1 MAKSSGGLFHS
12 VPKGVQPPSKGGSAP
27 QNTSVGSGSR
37 PTRSSIPIES
47 SAPMDPYGLD
57 GRKPKGALS

>member
-1 MAKSSGGLFHS
+1 MAKSSGGLFHP
-12 VPKGVQPPSKGGSAP
+12 VPKGVVQEKGSSAP

-37 PTRSSIPIES
+37 PTKSTMPIHS

-57 GRKPKGALS
+57 GRKTKGSL

>member
-1 MAKSSGGLFHS
+1 MAKSGGSGLFHS

-37 PTRSSIPIES
+37 PTRSRMPIES
-47 SAPMDPYGLD
+47 SAPSDPYGLD
-57 GRKPKGALS
+57 GRKTKGAL